1 MQHKICNNSH
11 NLEKRHLTLL
21 RCPFILPLKV
31 RAPAIS
37 EWTHSKVNP
46 IDYPSFLQQ
55 QLVEVLG
62 ITRDRIMIQ
71 Y

>member
-37 EWTHSKVNP
+37 EWTYRLCCMQEAYIFSARSV
-46 IDYPSFLQQ
+46 Y
-55 QLVEVLG
+55 V
-62 ITRDRIMIQ
+62 
-71 Y
+71 